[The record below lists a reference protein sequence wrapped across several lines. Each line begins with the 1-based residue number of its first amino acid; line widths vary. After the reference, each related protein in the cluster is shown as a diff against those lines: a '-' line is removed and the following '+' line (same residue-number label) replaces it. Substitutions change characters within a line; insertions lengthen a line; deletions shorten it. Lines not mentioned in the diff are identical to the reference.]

1 MTNKID
7 EVVSTLGTHKAYLG
21 PLTKYPSKTKNDDE
35 IKSKSTKGGKFI
47 AEVFGGEKRG
57 NYFAFHKKDIA
68 DENGK
73 VFTIEEIL
81 QNFSTLLL
89 LCLYSGE
96 GELIGRVGKMRGGIG
111 TDKPSPIVFW
121 RHEENIP
128 MDDIYVL
135 SFATGGTK
143 KQRQNRVEGPC
154 HSYCEENRLDGKRF
168 ALAEYSASNGVNG
181 TKAYGVDTHIMNIVS
196 MKYEEGVKEFAILDL
211 KIQKALGMFMS
222 ANAQYIISNGGINA
236 EIVPGSLN
244 E

>member
-1 MTNKID
+1 MTNKIID

-21 PLTKYPSKTKNDDE
+21 PLTKYPSKTKNDEE

-47 AEVFGGEKRG
+47 TEEFGGEKLG

-81 QNFSTLLL
+81 NNFSTLLL

-96 GELIGRVGKMRGGIG
+96 GALLDRVGKMRGGLG
-111 TDKPSPIVFW
+111 RDKPSPIVFW
-121 RHEENIP
+121 RHDENVSLN
-128 MDDIYVL
+128 DIYVL

-168 ALAEYSASNGVNG
+168 ALAEYSASNGENG
-181 TKAYGVDTHIMNIVS
+181 TKAYTVDTQIMGIAN
-196 MKYEEGVKEFAILDL
+196 L
-211 KIQKALGMFMS
+211 KFDEAM
-222 ANAQYIISNGGINA
+222 AQYDKYQLL
-236 EIVPGSLN
+236 LN
-244 E
+244 ESRGRWFANNAGFSVTAQKV